1 MSPLRPSSAALRAG
15 RRHRR
20 VRGISI
26 VELMVGITISLFILA
41 GASLVL
47 TSQLDSNRRLLLEAQ
62 LQQDLRTTADM
73 ISRDV
78 RRAGYWGKAYCN
90 IWPAMDPAEAGNGY
104 DPANCARPNPYNAIT
119 PAAAPAPEGTP
130 RLVYDRSTDSEGA
143 AGFNTDDGVV
153 DGDDIRPRERVG
165 FQWNQENGTIEYMVG
180 ANNWQTLTDPAVMRV
195 TQFNMVLTRRV
206 LPAPCAGVGCQALGP
221 ACNGPMTVQSR
232 DLSFTIVA
240 QAAHDP
246 TVQRSLRE
254 NVRLRNSIPVE
265 QCP

>member
-1 MSPLRPSSAALRAG
+1 MINLQPQRAPARPARRAPPA
-15 RRHRR
+15 
-20 VRGISI
+20 RGISI

-41 GASLVL
+41 GASMVL

-78 RRAGYWGKAYCN
+78 RRAGYWGRSFCN
-90 IWPAMDPAEAGNGY
+90 IWPASRD
-104 DPANCARPNPYNAIT
+104 DLVNCAQPNPYNTIT
-119 PAAAPAPEGTP
+119 PDAAPAPDGTDQ
-130 RLVYDRSTDSEGA
+130 LVYDRSTDAEGSA
-143 AGFNTDDGVV
+143 SFNADDGLV
-153 DGDDIRPRERVG
+153 DGEANRPRERVG
-165 FQWNQENGTIEYMVG
+165 FKWNQGSGTIEYMVG

-195 TQFNMVLTRRV
+195 TQFNMVLTRRA
-206 LPAPCAGVGCQALGP
+206 LPAPCAGVGCQAQGP
-221 ACNGPMTVQSR
+221 LCGGPMSVQSR

-240 QAAHDP
+240 QAVHDP
-246 TVQRSLRE
+246 SVQRSLRE